1 MVGKHRAEQSKIF
14 RPGKRTLA
22 STDALAL
29 SNSERA
35 MPARPSNR
43 DGAAEHTASS
53 SDASKKKRKKHQT
66 SKNSIDVKRT
76 RLTKPS
82 KRTSNETTHNIVN
95 VDISPCGASVFHDIL
110 PDIEPPDPKPTT
122 EHFTQDFL
130 KDWNLSTLWSEENL
144 PPGDANDDEVAAFLL
159 GNSDISDG
167 LPHDKPDYVL
177 NGYAQPPPISKES
190 SRSSDSGGS
199 ESSMER
205 YNPGT
210 PDTDDNYE
218 FQKEAFEELY
228 QRIRE
233 EQMEEGTG
241 KTSGVFNV

>member
-1 MVGKHRAEQSKIF
+1 MMGKHRADQSKIL

-22 STDALAL
+22 STDAL

-35 MPARPSNR
+35 MAARPSKR
-43 DGAAEHTASS
+43 DGAAEHTGSS
-53 SDASKKKRKKHQT
+53 SEPGKKKRKKHPT

-76 RLTKPS
+76 RLSKPS
-82 KRTSNETTHNIVN
+82 KQTSTETTHNIVN
-95 VDISPCGASVFHDIL
+95 VDVSPGGASVFHDIL
-110 PDIEPPDPKPTT
+110 PDIELPDPKPTT

-130 KDWNLSTLWSEENL
+130 KDWNLSTVWNEENL
-144 PPGDANDDEVAAFLL
+144 PPGDVNDDEVAAFLL
-159 GNSDISDG
+159 GNFDISDG

-177 NGYAQPPPISKES
+177 NAYAQPPPISKES
-190 SRSSDSGGS
+190 SRSSNSGS

-241 KTSGVFNV
+241 VFNV